1 VPKSI
6 SVGTFLWARA
16 TPPQK
21 CPCPNCCGYSYNLGE
36 IKKSHPEL
44 AVKSVVSG

>member
-1 VPKSI
+1 LVRPFW
-6 SVGTFLWARA
+6 GARGA
-16 TPPQK
+16 HPQK